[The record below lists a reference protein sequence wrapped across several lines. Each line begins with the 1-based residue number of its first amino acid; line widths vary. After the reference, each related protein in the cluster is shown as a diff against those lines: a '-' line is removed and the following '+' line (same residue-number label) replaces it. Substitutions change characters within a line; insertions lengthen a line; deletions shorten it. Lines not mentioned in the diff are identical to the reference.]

1 MRLFVPTV
9 AVAVFVMIS
18 GFQASVNH
26 SHPCTCIPLIS
37 SKIVCLLMMRIR
49 AAQLRPEQQ
58 KYPLKVGK
66 LDRTIVGRW
75 LITG

>member
-26 SHPCTCIPLIS
+26 SHLRTCIPLIT
-37 SKIVCLLMMRIR
+37 SKIVCLLMTHIR
-49 AAQLRPEQQ
+49 AAQLRSEQQ
-58 KYPLKVGK
+58 EYPLKIGK
-66 LDRTIVGRW
+66 LDRTMVGRW
-75 LITG
+75 LIMG